1 MKRVVL
7 IVALIGAVVGG
18 CGGSDESAGPTEANF
33 NMLISCIDREFPDA
47 DIATSGNRVAGIG
60 TRGAGV
66 GVADVELERQDIA
79 VGVDRSIGDAEDT
92 LRTAQFTEG
101 EENAEQQGV
110 VVVAYD
116 NTPTAAE
123 KAAVNRCIAAAA
135 E

>member
-1 MKRVVL
+1 MNRIVLVSVL
-7 IVALIGAVVGG
+7 IAVVIGG
-18 CGGSDESAGPTEANF
+18 CGGSDENAEPSEANF
-33 NMLISCIDREFPDA
+33 DVLISCIGREFPDA

-66 GVADVELERQDIA
+66 GVADVELEHQDIA
-79 VGVDRSIGDAEDT
+79 VGVDRSVSDAEDT

-101 EENAEQQGV
+101 EENAEQHGV

-116 NTPTAAE
+116 NTPTTAE
-123 KAAVNRCIAAAA
+123 KAAINRCVAAAA

>member
-1 MKRVVL
+1 MKISL
-7 IVALIGAVVGG
+7 LALTLTIVTVSG
-18 CGGSDESAGPTEANF
+18 CGGTDEGTGPSAANF
-33 NMLISCIDREFPDA
+33 DALIACISREFPDA

-66 GVADVELERQDIA
+66 GAADIELATQDIA
-79 VGVDRSIGDAEDT
+79 IGVDRSVSDAEDT

-101 EENAEQQGV
+101 DDNAEQQGV

-116 NTPTAAE
+116 NTPTPEE
-123 KAAVNRCIAAAA
+123 KSAVNRCIASAA